1 MRSLGW
7 RSIKSTDVPW
17 TRGSCVV
24 CKQSRWA
31 FGIIAGC
38 ILVIQ
43 SACLRFVPARL
54 VGGVDVGGET
64 EFFARERAEQDKLA
78 SLLAERAY
86 LLNPAAVAAYRVSP
100 GDTVDLRVFGVS
112 ELTVAARI
120 RPDGMFTA
128 PLVGDIAAAG
138 RTETELQ
145 RDITERLRRFVVS
158 PSVTLAVNAYEGS
171 RVSVIGEVAKPGV
184 YPLRQGTT
192 SLVQILSEA
201 GGGTA
206 HAAGHVLLLPAQ
218 AVGSPSETEN
228 GSVSVINRP
237 SIEIEVDELLGSG
250 GGGGAIQVPLVAGD
264 TIVVP
269 DAGTVEVDG
278 EVSKPGSYPLSS
290 KQSMVSAIA
299 AAGGFTYS
307 ADVEQVEVIRE
318 VGNGRKA
325 VLARNL
331 EDVAL
336 RSTRDIRLRN
346 GDVVRVPSARGR
358 FMTRQIVEVVNQ
370 ALRINVTR

>member
-1 MRSLGW
+1 MW
-7 RSIKSTDVPW
+7 
-17 TRGSCVV
+17 
-24 CKQSRWA
+24 KQSKRVL
-31 FGIIAGC
+31 GIIAGC
-38 ILVIQ
+38 VLVMQ
-43 SACLRFVPARL
+43 SACLRFVPARS
-54 VGGVDVGGET
+54 VGGADVGGEA
-64 EFFARERAEQDKLA
+64 EFFAREKGEQDKLA
-78 SLLAERAY
+78 ALLAERAH
-86 LLNPAAVAAYRVSP
+86 LLNPAAVAAYRVSS
-100 GDTVDLRVFGVS
+100 GDMVDLRVFGVP
-112 ELTVAARI
+112 ELTVATRI

-158 PSVTLAVNAYEGS
+158 PSVTLAVNVYEGS
-171 RVSVIGEVAKPGV
+171 RVSVIGEVSKPGV

-192 SLVQILSEA
+192 SLVQLLSEA

-218 AVGSPSETEN
+218 SVDSPS
-228 GSVSVINRP
+228 GGASASASPLNRH
-237 SIEIEVDELLGSG
+237 SIEIELDELLGSG
-250 GGGGAIQVPLVAGD
+250 EGRGSIQVPLIAGD

-307 ADVEQVEVIRE
+307 ADVEHVEVIRE

-336 RSTRDIRLRN
+336 RSTQDIRLRN

>member
-1 MRSLGW
+1 MSKKVRWLWAGL
-7 RSIKSTDVPW
+7 V
-17 TRGSCVV
+17 GVV
-24 CKQSRWA
+24 VLMQA
-31 FGIIAGC
+31 
-38 ILVIQ
+38 
-43 SACLRFVPARL
+43 ACLRFTPARSVADGEL
-54 VGGVDVGGET
+54 GGEA
-64 EFFARERAEQDKLA
+64 EFFAIEKAEHEELGRLLSERAH
-78 SLLAERAY
+78 

-100 GDTVDLRVFGVS
+100 GDMVDLRVFGVP
-112 ELTVAARI
+112 ELTVVTRI

-128 PLVGDIAAAG
+128 PLIGDVPAVG
-138 RTETELQ
+138 RTEIELQ
-145 RDITERLRRFVVS
+145 RDLTEQIRRYVVS
-158 PSVTLAVNAYEGS
+158 PSVTLAVNSYEGS

-184 YPLRQGTT
+184 YPLRQGTA

-206 HAAGHVLLLPAQ
+206 HAASHVLLIPAVLSDSTTSS
-218 AVGSPSETEN
+218 ATGAHIPH
-228 GSVSVINRP
+228 NRP
-237 SIEIEVDELLGSG
+237 SIEIEVDDLLGSG
-250 GGGGAIQVPLVAGD
+250 NGKGSIQVPLVAGD

-278 EVSKPGSYPLSS
+278 EVSRPGSYPLSS
-290 KQSMVSAIA
+290 KQSMVGAIA

-307 ADVEQVEVIRE
+307 ADVENVEVIRE

-336 RSTRDIRLRN
+336 RNSHDIRLRN

-358 FMTRQIVEVVNQ
+358 FMTRQIVEVLNQ
-370 ALRINVTR
+370 ALNVNVAR